1 MTDLTAVIHDLI
13 DVFEELR
20 LPYAI
25 MGGIA
30 VRAHGI
36 PRPTYDVDFTLAVPR
51 ERLLVTAEDLILF
64 KLVASRPRDLLDI
77 QDILFTQG
85 QLDETY
91 LRRWA
96 GPLGVEAK
104 LDDVLASRE

>member
-1 MTDLTAVIHDLI
+1 MT
-13 DVFEELR
+13 R
-20 LPYAI
+20 
-25 MGGIA
+25 GG
-30 VRAHGI
+30 
-36 PRPTYDVDFTLAVPR
+36 VDEVL
-51 ERLLVTAEDLILF
+51 
-64 KLVASRPRDLLDI
+64 
-77 QDILFTQG
+77 TQG